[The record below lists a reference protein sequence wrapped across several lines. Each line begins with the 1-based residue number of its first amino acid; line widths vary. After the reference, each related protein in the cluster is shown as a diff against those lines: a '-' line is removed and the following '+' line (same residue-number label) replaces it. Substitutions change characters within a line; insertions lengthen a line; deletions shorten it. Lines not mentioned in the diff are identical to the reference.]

1 MAERSKFKQN
11 KISQLIPNLLQD
23 RGWEVQLDLH
33 SIFPRWKE
41 LVGEEMSKY
50 AQPLK
55 IDRGVLWLE
64 VANSSW
70 LQQFQYEKLELLDT
84 LNSCF
89 RLSSLKDIKMVLPK
103 GSDGF
108 TQSSTEESTP
118 AIRFVT
124 PSEEKVAAFQQQVE
138 CIADEKCRD
147 ALMQFWYLAQACKRK
162 KE

>member
-1 MAERSKFKQN
+1 MAGRFKSN
-11 KISQLIPNLLQD
+11 KKKISGVIPGLLRD
-23 RGWEVQLDLH
+23 KGWEVQLDLH

-41 LVGEEMSKY
+41 IVGEEMNEY

-55 IDRGVLWLE
+55 IEKGVLWLE
-64 VANSSW
+64 VTNSAW
-70 LQQFQYEKLELLDT
+70 LQQLQYEKLELLDT

-103 GSDGF
+103 GRAGKTKASD
-108 TQSSTEESTP
+108 QESVS
-118 AIRFVT
+118 AVKYVK
-124 PSEEKVAAFQQQVE
+124 PSEEKIAAFQQQVE

>member
-1 MAERSKFKQN
+1 MAGRVKSKQN
-11 KISQLIPNLLQD
+11 QISRLIPNVLHD
-23 RGWEVQLDLH
+23 KGWEKQLDLH

-41 LVGEEMSKY
+41 LVREEMNEY

-55 IDRGVLWLE
+55 IERGVLWLE

-84 LNSCF
+84 LNRSL

-103 GSDGF
+103 GKTGKTKMSD
-108 TQSSTEESTP
+108 QESEP
-118 AIRFVT
+118 SIKFVK
-124 PSEEKVAAFQQQVE
+124 PSEEKIAAFQRQVE
-138 CIADEKCRD
+138 CVADEKCRE

-162 KE
+162 TE